1 MQVFGPNELTEDV
14 LQSGFCIGC
23 GACVNLC
30 PYFQTYRGKTA
41 MLFPCTKE
49 TGRCHAF
56 CPKTEVD
63 LEELSREF
71 FGIPYP
77 EDPLGSWLTIH
88 MAKAGGAAEQG
99 NFQDGGT
106 VSALMQFALET
117 GRIDGAVLTGRDG
130 LVPAPG
136 LATDKQEVCGFASS
150 KYTAAPTVSALNE
163 GARRGFTRMGIV
175 GTPCQ
180 LTAVAQMKTNPLQ
193 ASDSKDSVALSIGVF
208 CTWAMDTR
216 AFLSFIKERL
226 PGAEIRKMT
235 IPPPP
240 AAVLILETDSG
251 KIEIPLDEIRPM
263 VPSGC
268 MICPDMTAEWSDLSA
283 GSMEG
288 FDNWNTLIVRS
299 KKGSQLVEDAVK
311 AGYLILEDFPD
322 QSLQHLK
329 SAAAGKKKRALE
341 RAVESELVN
350 TPEGRRSALRIDK
363 KTLEK
368 IISGQEAVK

>member
-1 MQVFGPNELTEDV
+1 
-14 LQSGFCIGC
+14 
-23 GACVNLC
+23 
-30 PYFQTYRGKTA
+30 
-41 MLFPCTKE
+41 
-49 TGRCHAF
+49 
-56 CPKTEVD
+56 
-63 LEELSREF
+63 
-71 FGIPYP
+71 
-77 EDPLGSWLTIH
+77 
-88 MAKAGGAAEQG
+88 
-99 NFQDGGT
+99 
-106 VSALMQFALET
+106 
-117 GRIDGAVLTGRDG
+117 
-130 LVPAPG
+130 
-136 LATDKQEVCGFASS
+136 
-150 KYTAAPTVSALNE
+150 
-163 GARRGFTRMGIV
+163 
-175 GTPCQ
+175 
-180 LTAVAQMKTNPLQ
+180 MKTNPLQ
-193 ASDSKDSVALSIGVF
+193 ASNSKDSVALSIGVF

-216 AFLSFIKERL
+216 AFLSFIKERF